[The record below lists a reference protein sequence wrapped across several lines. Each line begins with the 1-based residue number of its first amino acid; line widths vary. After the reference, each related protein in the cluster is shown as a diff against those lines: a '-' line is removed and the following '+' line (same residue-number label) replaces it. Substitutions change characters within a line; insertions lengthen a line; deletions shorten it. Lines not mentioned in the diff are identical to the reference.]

1 MRRRAC
7 AFRCVRARGSPAVRG
22 GFAECCLAAA
32 GCVTVVTLQEQSAFV
47 GTATPT
53 QTAALLARNSTYI
66 PGGISS
72 ANRAIDPAIAFVRGQ
87 GAYIWDIDGKR
98 YVDYHAA
105 FAPHLL
111 GHNFA
116 PVNQAAIDILGS
128 HDSLFGAG
136 PSPLEGRLAE
146 LICRHVPAVE
156 KVSLL
161 NTGSEATSLAIRISR
176 AITGRHHFIVMQGGY
191 NGNHDELACN
201 VFNSIEEVGPRV
213 SPGEYPLCPLGAG
226 TTLALTRFVH
236 VVNFNDLDSV
246 RYVCE
251 RYPIAAVIT
260 EPVLQNIGVITPR
273 PAYLQ
278 GLRSLADEFG
288 FMLVFDEVKTGFRH
302 ALGGYSS
309 IAGVQPDLAVYG
321 KAIANGF
328 PLALV
333 GGKREIM
340 DCLHHPDPARRP
352 FVAGTYNGHPVA
364 VAAAIRTIEYL
375 AANQSTIYPH
385 LEHLGSRLQAGMEQ
399 CFKRHGIEAAV
410 TRQGSALSFY
420 FMSHPPRD
428 MHDIAAN
435 HDFALDLT
443 LRRALIE
450 RGVFVIP
457 IATKQCSLSAAH
469 TVADIDFTLEQL
481 ENSLSAL
488 GVQSAHTRGQR

>member
-1 MRRRAC
+1 
-7 AFRCVRARGSPAVRG
+7 
-22 GFAECCLAAA
+22 
-32 GCVTVVTLQEQSAFV
+32 V
-47 GTATPT
+47 GTGTSKAI
-53 QTAALLARNSTYI
+53 AALLARNSTYI

-72 ANRAIDPAIAFVRGQ
+72 ANRAIDPPIAFARGE
-87 GAYIWDIDGKR
+87 GAHIWDIDGKR

-116 PVNQAAIDILGS
+116 PVNQAAIDVLGS
-128 HDSLFGAG
+128 RDSLFGAG

-146 LICRHVPAVE
+146 LICRHVQAVE

-161 NTGSEATSLAIRISR
+161 NTGSEATSLAIRVSR
-176 AITGRHHFIVMQGGY
+176 AVTGRDHFIVMQGGY

-201 VFNSIEEVGPRV
+201 VFNTLEEVGPRV
-213 SPGEYPLCPLGAG
+213 SPGEYPLRPLGAG
-226 TTLALTRFVH
+226 TTITLTRFVH
-236 VVNFNDLDSV
+236 VVNFNDLESV

-251 RYPIAAVIT
+251 HYPVAALIT
-260 EPVLQNIGVITPR
+260 EPVLQNIGVVQPR
-273 PAYLQ
+273 PGYLQ
-278 GLRSLADEFG
+278 GLRSSADEFR
-288 FMLVFDEVKTGFRH
+288 FVLIFDEVKTGFRH

-309 IAGVQPDLAVYG
+309 LAGVQPDLAVYG

-328 PLALV
+328 PLALI

-340 DCLHHPDPARRP
+340 DCLQHPDPARRP

-364 VAAAIRTIEYL
+364 VAAAIRTVEYL
-375 AANQSTIYPH
+375 AENQRTIYPH
-385 LEHLGSRLQAGMEQ
+385 LEHLGDRLQAGMEQ
-399 CFKRHGIEAAV
+399 CFARHGIEATV

-428 MHDIAAN
+428 LHDIAAN
-435 HDFALDLT
+435 HDFVRDLA

-450 RGVFVIP
+450 RGVFLIP
-457 IATKQCSLSAAH
+457 VATKQCSLSAAH

-481 ENSLSAL
+481 DDSISEL
-488 GVQSAHTRGQR
+488 

>member
-1 MRRRAC
+1 
-7 AFRCVRARGSPAVRG
+7 
-22 GFAECCLAAA
+22 
-32 GCVTVVTLQEQSAFV
+32 V
-47 GTATPT
+47 GTGTSTP
-53 QTAALLARNSTYI
+53 TAALLARNSTYI

-72 ANRAIDPAIAFVRGQ
+72 ANRVIDPPIAFVRGE

-111 GHNFA
+111 GHNFP
-116 PVNQAAIDILGS
+116 PVNQAAIDVLGS
-128 HDSLFGAG
+128 RDSLFGAG

-146 LICRHVPAVE
+146 SICRHVRAVE

-176 AITGRHHFIVMQGGY
+176 AVTGRHHFIVMQGGY

-201 VFNSIEEVGPRV
+201 VFNSLDEIGPRV
-213 SPGEYPLCPLGAG
+213 SPGEYPLRPLGAG
-226 TTLALTRFVH
+226 TTITLTRFVH
-236 VVNFNDLDSV
+236 VVNFNDLESV

-251 RYPIAAVIT
+251 RYPVAALIT
-260 EPVLQNIGVITPR
+260 EPVLQNIGVVTPR

-288 FMLVFDEVKTGFRH
+288 FLLIFDEVKTGFRH

-333 GGKREIM
+333 GGKGEIM
-340 DCLHHPDPARRP
+340 DCLQHPDPARRP

-364 VAAAIRTIEYL
+364 VAAAIRTVEYL
-375 AANQSTIYPH
+375 AEHETTVYPH
-385 LEHLGSRLQAGMEQ
+385 LEHLGRRLQAGMEQ
-399 CFKRHGIEAAV
+399 CFARHGIEATV

-420 FMSHPPRD
+420 FMSHPPQD
-428 MHDIAAN
+428 LHDIAAN
-435 HDFALDLT
+435 HDFVRDLA

-469 TVADIDFTLEQL
+469 TAADIDFTLQQL
-481 ENSLSAL
+481 EDSLAGL
-488 GVQSAHTRGQR
+488 